1 MALSISIVVYCDFLR
16 VTAGE
21 VADAAGLLMA
31 LMALL

>member
-16 VTAGE
+16 VIAGE
-21 VADAAGLLMA
+21 VAVAAGLLMA